1 MERLLVIAVHPDDAE
16 LMFGGAI
23 YNYVRDK
30 NEVYEIV
37 VTDGSSWSR
46 ENFSSAKKLVSQRKK
61 ECLNSAKILGI
72 KKVYF
77 LDFPDSKITEEKIT
91 DKLVSTIK
99 EINPTVIATHGP
111 NEGHHD
117 HAIIYKTVCRVCN
130 TNNEPAPIINYLYD
144 KKLPVT
150 NFKGL
155 IIRWLIDKGVDE
167 TVSFIKLNK
176 EAVAAK
182 FKALSCYS
190 SQFSGNELKT
200 LLERQENI
208 LKFSGDFCN
217 SKYAECY
224 KVINKKCICSNK
236 FEL

>member
-1 MERLLVIAVHPDDAE
+1 M
-16 LMFGGAI
+16 
-23 YNYVRDK
+23 
-30 NEVYEIV
+30 
-37 VTDGSSWSR
+37 
-46 ENFSSAKKLVSQRKK
+46 
-61 ECLNSAKILGI
+61 
-72 KKVYF
+72 
-77 LDFPDSKITEEKIT
+77 DFPDSKITEEKIT